1 MTGDCV
7 HLRVDD
13 HSTIMVMMGKVG
25 EKPAAAIIAPIV
37 DTEAEE

>member
-1 MTGDCV
+1 MTSECV

-13 HSTIMVMMGKVG
+13 DSTIMVMLGEVG